1 MTYLLDTHSFLWFVL
16 ENPRLSP
23 TALGYIA
30 AGENALLL
38 SPASY
43 WEIAI
48 KVSLGKYSLPGPL
61 QEFFEEQL
69 TLNEIEILPISIAH
83 AARLSTLPFH
93 HRDPFDRMLV
103 VQSLVESIPLISSDS
118 ILDAYAIERLW

>member
-1 MTYLLDTHSFLWFVL
+1 
-16 ENPRLSP
+16 
-23 TALGYIA
+23 
-30 AGENALLL
+30 
-38 SPASY
+38 
-43 WEIAI
+43 
-48 KVSLGKYSLPGPL
+48 LGKYSLPGPL